1 MSFASFQTAASF
13 QRYGQETRFMPW
25 PQLSA
30 NLLPLLI
37 TVSPLIGMA
46 TTSAMSRWNKTLVRP
61 MAVSNST
68 FTLFLVAMAIWLQPA
83 TDSEDHR
90 QVSKSPPGIEWL
102 ADTVANEQGFAQS
115 GIRVR
120 VGWWLNGLSTW
131 SAAIVALT
139 VWAVL
144 CCPNELAGESFAA
157 NCGTLLS
164 CQALLFAS
172 TFSADCLAA
181 IVFLEMSVV
190 PIYLIIG
197 RHGDS
202 NRRQVAGRWWMWQL
216 SGCTCSL
223 LGATLLVV
231 SQPWMQAEFVTVR
244 QGLVFDTPLL
254 TQAIQQ
260 MLNRSESALHIWNN
274 VRPWASALMLSGL
287 LIRLPTFPV
296 QGWYQSTLMSAPTG
310 IAAVIAAAF
319 PLAAFGGWLRL
330 GMPLFGFHS
339 GTMNS
344 ALAVAALVGLLY
356 ASIAAQ
362 SQTDLKQLLVLIS
375 CAMICV
381 AGIGLSF
388 RNIDGVRAAW
398 LMMLSHGLSIPC
410 GLLLVQSMEAR
421 LGTRELTRLS
431 SLVSTS
437 PRLAILLELLLL
449 GWTGVPVL
457 AGFTAIYQQLAGAS
471 SIGLWLKIG
480 ETIGLVA
487 LAAAGQRA
495 FTHLW
500 NWSPGSSLES
510 SKPVPPSPLDT
521 SSRELVALAPFI
533 VLLILVN
540 AAPMYFLPAVD
551 ATIPSRHRSSHQP

>member
-1 MSFASFQTAASF
+1 
-13 QRYGQETRFMPW
+13 MPW

-30 NLLPLLI
+30 NMLPLLI
-37 TVSPLIGMA
+37 IVSPLIGVV
-46 TTSAMSRWNKTLVRP
+46 TTIAISRWNTALVRP

-83 TDSEDHR
+83 ADSDGLRE
-90 QVSKSPPGIEWL
+90 VSKNQPGFEWL
-102 ADTVANEQGFAQS
+102 AETVVKEQGPAPS
-115 GIRVR
+115 GFRVR
-120 VGWWLNGLSTW
+120 MSWWLNGFSTW
-131 SAAIVALT
+131 TVAIVALT

-144 CCPNELAGESFAA
+144 CCSQELPGESFAA
-157 NCGTLLS
+157 SCGKLLS

-172 TFSADCLAA
+172 TYSSDCIAA

-202 NRRQVAGRWWMWQL
+202 NRRQVAGGWWMWQL

-244 QGLVFDTPLL
+244 QGLVFDTHLL

-274 VRPWASALMLSGL
+274 VRPWASVLMLSGL

-310 IAAVIAAAF
+310 IAALISAAY
-319 PLAAFGGWLRL
+319 PLAAFGGWVRL

-362 SQTDLKQLLVLIS
+362 SQTDLKHLLVLIS
-375 CAMICV
+375 CAMICI

-388 RNIDGVRAAW
+388 RNVDGVRAAW

-437 PRLAILLELLLL
+437 PRLAILFELLLL
-449 GWTGVPVL
+449 GWTGVPLL

-471 SIGLWLKIG
+471 SIGLWLIMG
-480 ETIGLVA
+480 ESVGLIA
-487 LAAAGQRA
+487 LAAAGLRA
-495 FTHLW
+495 FSHVW
-500 NWSPGSSLES
+500 SWSPASSLES
-510 SKPVPPSPLDT
+510 SKPVPASPLDS
-521 SSRELVALAPFI
+521 SSREIVALVPFI
-533 VLLILVN
+533 VLLVLVN

-551 ATIPSRHRSSHQP
+551 ATIPSRHRSTQQQ

>member
-1 MSFASFQTAASF
+1 
-13 QRYGQETRFMPW
+13 MPW
-25 PQLSA
+25 PRLSV
-30 NLLPLLI
+30 NVLPLLI
-37 TVSPLIGMA
+37 TVSPLIGVA
-46 TTSAMSRWNKTLVRP
+46 TTIAVSRWNKAMVRP

-68 FTLFLVAMAIWLQPA
+68 FTLFLIAMAIWLPPA
-83 TDSEDHR
+83 GDGEGLR
-90 QVSKSPPGIEWL
+90 EVSTNLPGFEWL
-102 ADTVANEQGFAQS
+102 TETAANPQGSEPS

-120 VGWWLNGLSTW
+120 MDWWLNGLSTW
-131 SAAIVALT
+131 TAAIVGLT

-144 CCPNELAGESFAA
+144 CCPNELAGESFAS
-157 NCGTLLS
+157 NCGKLLS

-172 TFSADCLAA
+172 TFSSDGIAA

-197 RHGDS
+197 RHGDG
-202 NRRQVAGRWWMWQL
+202 NRRQVAGGWWMWQL

-223 LGATLLVV
+223 LGVTLLAV

-244 QGLVFDTPLL
+244 QGLFFDTPLL
-254 TQAIQQ
+254 TQGIQQ
-260 MLNRSESALHIWNN
+260 LLNRSETALHIWSN
-274 VRPWASALMLSGL
+274 VRPWGSALMLLGL

-296 QGWYQSTLMSAPTG
+296 QGWYQSTLMSAPAG

-339 GTMNS
+339 GTMNG

-375 CAMICV
+375 CAMLCV

-388 RNIDGVRAAW
+388 RNVDGVRAAW
-398 LMMLSHGLSIPC
+398 LMMLSQGLSIPC

-471 SIGLWLKIG
+471 SIGLWLILG
-480 ETIGLVA
+480 ESIGLVA
-487 LAAAGQRA
+487 LAAAGLRA
-495 FTHLW
+495 FSHVW
-500 NWSPGSSLES
+500 SWSPASSLES
-510 SKPVPPSPLDT
+510 SKPVPPSPLDS
-521 SSRELVALAPFI
+521 SSRELVALFPFI

-540 AAPMYFLPAVD
+540 AVPMYFLPAVD